1 MRIST
6 SQMYN
11 QGVSSILDKQSST
24 NKLLQQLDSGK
35 KVNTAGD
42 DPYAAI
48 AIDNLNQKNSQ
59 IEQYIK
65 NIDYSQNRLSNTEN
79 LLGSAENAV
88 MSVKD
93 LLLAASNGS
102 LTATERQTLA
112 SEMQGNLDALMAIA
126 NSQDEAGNY
135 IFGGF
140 NNDSAPFS
148 FDNSGKVVYAGDS
161 GVRQSL
167 VASGVSMG
175 TNIPGNVAFM
185 QAANP
190 LGDFGVKYL
199 ANQQGELTV
208 SSAKITDSGAHI
220 PQNPNTYSVT
230 FNDNGAGGI
239 SAAIVGGSGDVWNVD
254 PVDPAA
260 PLSVNGIDI
269 QLASLPTAGDGFTL
283 EAQREVSILD
293 SLNQAIALV
302 SDETRIN
309 SPAGQSELAQ
319 LLNNIDSGFNQLGT
333 ARAATGTA
341 LKQLEH
347 YSGAHTEEQLVN
359 KSALTLLEDLDF
371 AEAFSEFQK
380 QQLALNAVSSVF
392 SKINSTSLF
401 DYL

>member
-11 QGVSSILDKQSST
+11 QGIGSILDKQSAT

-48 AIDNLNQKNSQ
+48 AIDKLNQKNSQ

-65 NIDYSQNRLSNTEN
+65 NIDYSKNRLSNTEN

-88 MSVKD
+88 MSIRD

-112 SEMQGNLDALMAIA
+112 SEMQGNLDALMSIA
-126 NSQDEAGNY
+126 NSQDEAGRY

-140 NNDSAPFS
+140 NNDTAPFS
-148 FDNSGKVVYAGDS
+148 FDASGKAVYAGDS
-161 GVRQSL
+161 GVRQSI

-175 TNIPGNVAFM
+175 TNVPGNVAFM

-190 LGDFGVKYL
+190 LGDFAVKYL

-208 SSAKITDSGAHI
+208 SAAKITDAAAHI
-220 PQNPNTYSVT
+220 PQNPNTYSVS
-230 FNDNGAGGI
+230 FSDNGAGGI
-239 SAAIVGGSGDVWNVD
+239 SAAIVGGSGDVWNLD

-260 PLSVNGIDI
+260 PLSVNGIEI
-269 QLASLPTAGDGFTL
+269 KLAQLPTAGDGFTL
-283 EAQREVSILD
+283 EAQSEVSMLD
-293 SLNQAIALV
+293 SLSQAIALV
-302 SDETRIN
+302 SDETRFN
-309 SPAGQSELAQ
+309 SAAGKSELAQ

-333 ARAATGTA
+333 ARAATGTQ

-347 YSGAHTEEQLVN
+347 YSSQHTEEQLVN
-359 KSALTLLEDLDF
+359 KSALSLLEDLDF

-380 QQLALNAVSSVF
+380 QQLALNAVSNVF
-392 SKINSTSLF
+392 SKLNSVSLF